1 MNVLISNNARYFMNG
16 NTIYDVLLDESY
28 NKNELSFEF
37 WVNFL
42 RENTIASYKNNIKN
56 ITEIQKFLR
65 ESVYNF
71 ATILEDKESTKFIV
85 EYERKYAN
93 NLLNE
98 DIEDHTNSLNEVWD
112 YIGITLFEQDLWSS
126 IKSGVS
132 KIGSSI
138 KSGLSKAWDFIKE
151 KGAPWFFENLR
162 KALFSWGGVAIQA
175 FLAHPSIQAASGGIT
190 SALILTIWGAMLA
203 YDVYEAIQGRPNW
216 IYLLIDIV
224 SLLTAGVG
232 GKMVQ
237 GAAATIPKSSA
248 GSLSKVLTEL
258 NKSSAGKSIATILKG
273 ASSGL
278 SKVLGLVSSGIKW
291 VGEKLGI
298 KTLLNSSSQINS
310 FITKTMSGLSK
321 AASTSLGSAAV
332 AGGIG
337 YGIEKAVGGEG
348 KTLGGA
354 FKDDG
359 LSNTQSASLEKAFQQ
374 TKAEAIPGVDYPEF

>member
-1 MNVLISNNARYFMNG
+1 MNILISNNARYFMNG

-98 DIEDHTNSLNEVWD
+98 DIEDHTNLLTEVWD
-112 YIGITLFEQDLWSS
+112 YIGTTLFEQTWWDS

-132 KIGSSI
+132 KVGSSI
-138 KSGLSKAWDFIKE
+138 KSGLTKAWDFIKE

-190 SALILTIWGAMLA
+190 TGLILTVWGAMLA

-237 GAAATIPKSSA
+237 GAASSIPKASA

-298 KTLLNSSSQINS
+298 KTLSGASSQINS
-310 FITKTMSGLSK
+310 FIQNTFKQISNFAKTKTGTVAL
-321 AASTSLGSAAV
+321 AAGTT
-332 AGGIG
+332 
-337 YGIEKAVGGEG
+337 YGIEKALGGEG
-348 KTLGGA
+348 KFLGGS
-354 FKDDG
+354 FKDDKM
-359 LSNTQSASLEKAFQQ
+359 NAETEQSIINSLKSGES
-374 TKAEAIPGVDYPEF
+374 EATAGVDYPET

>member
-1 MNVLISNNARYFMNG
+1 MNG

-98 DIEDHTNSLNEVWD
+98 DIEDHTNLLSEVWD
-112 YIGITLFEQDLWSS
+112 YIGTTLFEQDLWSS

-190 SALILTIWGAMLA
+190 TGLILTVWGAMLA

-237 GAAATIPKSSA
+237 GAASSIPKASA

-278 SKVLGLVSSGIKW
+278 SKVLGLVSGGIKW

-298 KTLLNSSSQINS
+298 KTLSGASSQINS
-310 FITKTMSGLSK
+310 FIQNTFKQISNFAKTKTGTVAL
-321 AASTSLGSAAV
+321 AAGTT
-332 AGGIG
+332 
-337 YGIEKAVGGEG
+337 YGIEKALGGEG
-348 KTLGGA
+348 KFLGGS
-354 FKDDG
+354 FKDDKM
-359 LSNTQSASLEKAFQQ
+359 NAETEQSIINSLKSGES
-374 TKAEAIPGVDYPEF
+374 EATAGVDYPET

>member
-1 MNVLISNNARYFMNG
+1 MNG

-98 DIEDHTNSLNEVWD
+98 DIEDHTNLLSEVWD
-112 YIGITLFEQDLWSS
+112 YIGTTLFEQDLWSS

-190 SALILTIWGAMLA
+190 TGLILTVWGAMLA

-237 GAAATIPKSSA
+237 GAASSIPKASA

-298 KTLLNSSSQINS
+298 KTLSGASSQINS
-310 FITKTMSGLSK
+310 FIQNTFKQISNFAKTKTGTVAL
-321 AASTSLGSAAV
+321 AAGTT
-332 AGGIG
+332 
-337 YGIEKAVGGEG
+337 YGIEKALGGEG
-348 KTLGGA
+348 KFLGGS
-354 FKDDG
+354 FKDDKM
-359 LSNTQSASLEKAFQQ
+359 NAETEQSIINSLKSGES
-374 TKAEAIPGVDYPEF
+374 EATAGVDYPET

>member
-1 MNVLISNNARYFMNG
+1 MNG

-85 EYERKYAN
+85 EYERKFAN

-98 DIEDHTNSLNEVWD
+98 DIEDHTNLLTEVWD
-112 YIGITLFEQDLWSS
+112 YIGTTLFEQTWWDS

-190 SALILTIWGAMLA
+190 TGLILTVWGAMLA

-224 SLLTAGVG
+224 SLLTAGIG

-237 GAAATIPKSSA
+237 GAASSIPKASA

-298 KTLLNSSSQINS
+298 KTLSGASSQINS
-310 FITKTMSGLSK
+310 FIQNTFKQISNFAKTKTGTVAL
-321 AASTSLGSAAV
+321 AAGTT
-332 AGGIG
+332 
-337 YGIEKAVGGEG
+337 YGIEKALGGEG
-348 KTLGGA
+348 KFLGGS
-354 FKDDG
+354 FKDDKM
-359 LSNTQSASLEKAFQQ
+359 NAETEQSIINSLKSGES
-374 TKAEAIPGVDYPEF
+374 EATAGVDYPET

>member
-1 MNVLISNNARYFMNG
+1 MNILISNNARYFMNG

-42 RENTIASYKNNIKN
+42 RENTIASYKNGVKN
-56 ITEIQKFLR
+56 ITDIQKFLR

-85 EYERKYAN
+85 EYERKFAN

-98 DIEDHTNSLNEVWD
+98 DIEDYTDTLNEVWD
-112 YIGITLFEQDLWSS
+112 YIGTTLFEQQWWDS

-138 KSGLSKAWDFIKE
+138 KSGLTKAWDFIKE

-162 KALFSWGGVAIQA
+162 KALYSWGGVAIQA

-190 SALILTIWGAMLA
+190 TGLIMTVWGSMLA
-203 YDVYEAIQGRPNW
+203 YDVYEAIQGRANW
-216 IYLLIDIV
+216 INLLIDIV
-224 SLLTAGVG
+224 SLLTVGVG

-237 GAAATIPKSSA
+237 SAASTIPQASA
-248 GSLSKVLTEL
+248 GSLSKVLMAL
-258 NKSSAGKSIATILKG
+258 NKSSSGRAIANILKG

-298 KTLLNSSSQINS
+298 KTLMNSSSQISS
-310 FITKTMSGLSK
+310 FISKTMSGLSK
-321 AASTSLGSAAV
+321 AASTSLGGAAV

-348 KTLGGA
+348 KALGGA
-354 FKDDG
+354 FKDD
-359 LSNTQSASLEKAFQQ
+359 SMSASQSASLEKAFQQ
-374 TKAEAIPGVDYPEF
+374 TKSEAIPGVDYPEF

>member
-1 MNVLISNNARYFMNG
+1 MNG

-98 DIEDHTNSLNEVWD
+98 DIEDHTNLLTEVWD
-112 YIGITLFEQDLWSS
+112 YIGTTLFEQTWWDS

-138 KSGLSKAWDFIKE
+138 KSGLSKAWDFIKQ
-151 KGAPWFFENLR
+151 KGTPWFFENLR

-190 SALILTIWGAMLA
+190 TGLILTVWGAMLA

-224 SLLTAGVG
+224 SLLTAGIG

-237 GAAATIPKSSA
+237 GAASSIPKASA

-298 KTLLNSSSQINS
+298 KTLSGASSQINS
-310 FITKTMSGLSK
+310 FIQNTFKQISNFAKTKTGTVAL
-321 AASTSLGSAAV
+321 AAGTT
-332 AGGIG
+332 
-337 YGIEKAVGGEG
+337 YGIEKALGGEG
-348 KTLGGA
+348 KFLGGS
-354 FKDDG
+354 FKDDKM
-359 LSNTQSASLEKAFQQ
+359 NAETEQSIINSLKSGES
-374 TKAEAIPGVDYPEF
+374 EATAGVDYPET

>member
-112 YIGITLFEQDLWSS
+112 YIGTTLFEQDLWSS

-298 KTLLNSSSQINS
+298 KTLSGASSQINS
-310 FITKTMSGLSK
+310 FIQNTFKQISNFSKTKTGTVALAAGTTYGL
-321 AASTSLGSAAV
+321 
-332 AGGIG
+332 
-337 YGIEKAVGGEG
+337 EKALGGEG
-348 KTLGGA
+348 KFLGGS
-354 FKDDG
+354 FKDDKMDADTEK
-359 LSNTQSASLEKAFQQ
+359 SIINSLKSGES
-374 TKAEAIPGVDYPEF
+374 EATAGVDYPET